1 MLAVIFRI
9 LPTGIMLKAEV
20 YEIQETSKILD
31 IDIEI
36 WRQILQPVS
45 VDKIEWDYLRID
57 TINSI
62 VFTPKNSKIIYAAT
76 GIGLHRSVDSG
87 KNWKLINND
96 IKVSGTLIIDPN
108 NTSVMYANNAY
119 IKSENT
125 VGIIKSIDSGFN
137 WQLLAEPEMRGCL
150 EHNNILVDHNNSS
163 MVYVAGMGCIYKSTN
178 AGLSWEKV
186 GNDIGSYSGDDFSIF
201 DPIVL
206 VAGRQKPSIL
216 YAGIMNRTSSRILKS
231 VDDGKNWIDIDNGI
245 DYPYYL
251 ETIAISPLDSNTIY
265 AVFSSKLYRSTD
277 GGQNWKE
284 LKNSPSKK
292 YNTFHNDIALTN
304 DPNIIYVKA
313 EGDIY
318 SSADG
323 GTNWKQPYQDNEE
336 MDIDFFAVDPQNHKI
351 IYAINHGK
359 LYKSTNSGRKWKIIL
374 LPRA

>member
-1 MLAVIFRI
+1 MRSLHAVFHHSS
-9 LPTGIMLKAEV
+9 A
-20 YEIQETSKILD
+20 
-31 IDIEI
+31 
-36 WRQILQPVS
+36 
-45 VDKIEWDYLRID
+45 
-57 TINSI
+57 SI
-62 VFTPKNSKIIYAAT
+62 RLWPCFANFIRAVKPSHTA
-76 GIGLHRSVDSG
+76 
-87 KNWKLINND
+87 
-96 IKVSGTLIIDPN
+96 GTL
-108 NTSVMYANNAY
+108 
-119 IKSENT
+119 
-125 VGIIKSIDSGFN
+125 
-137 WQLLAEPEMRGCL
+137 
-150 EHNNILVDHNNSS
+150 
-163 MVYVAGMGCIYKSTN
+163 
-178 AGLSWEKV
+178 
-186 GNDIGSYSGDDFSIF
+186 
-201 DPIVL
+201 
-206 VAGRQKPSIL
+206 
-216 YAGIMNRTSSRILKS
+216 
-231 VDDGKNWIDIDNGI
+231 DNGI